1 MDFNLIVT
9 SKSFYARFHECTQY
23 ILGILIM
30 KQVEHFLNIKNRF
43 YSRQMKQFF
52 TIYKNM
58 PISKNYPVFSY
69 LFLTWQK
76 YIKQLEYTTL
86 YFQNVLSLGSVTSNI
101 LPLTNIVFSKKLM
114 HTYRLGFLLRF
125 QPFTSTAT
133 LSQLIKH
140 NFESG
145 QASCYLLCGVIKVIY
160 QIF

>member
-1 MDFNLIVT
+1 MAMFSFLLSSRDKWLTNQVLIGFQFI
-9 SKSFYARFHECTQY
+9 SFQLRSYK
-23 ILGILIM
+23 L
-30 KQVEHFLNIKNRF
+30 HFFILNIKNRF

-114 HTYRLGFLLRF
+114 HTYRLGLW
-125 QPFTSTAT
+125 
-133 LSQLIKH
+133 
-140 NFESG
+140 SG
-145 QASCYLLCGVIKVIY
+145 CYLLCGVIKVIY

>member
-1 MDFNLIVT
+1 MPGSMNALNTFCVCYKT
-9 SKSFYARFHECTQY
+9 
-23 ILGILIM
+23 ILGNTCFHDINNSNANFY
-30 KQVEHFLNIKNRF
+30 VNRF

-114 HTYRLGFLLRF
+114 HTYRLGLWWIWSSENIV
-125 QPFTSTAT
+125 P
-133 LSQLIKH
+133 
-140 NFESG
+140 
-145 QASCYLLCGVIKVIY
+145 
-160 QIF
+160 